1 MYPLPRLSLGVSITQ
16 SILNSDCSQKKGLW
30 GPTLSLLDGEHL
42 LPAME
47 GRNYLADF
55 SFEKLNKFLNLTL
68 SKEAINGS
76 NDTE

>member
-1 MYPLPRLSLGVSITQ
+1 
-16 SILNSDCSQKKGLW
+16 
-30 GPTLSLLDGEHL
+30 
-42 LPAME
+42 ME
-47 GRNYLADF
+47 GRNYQADF